1 MYVDDSSNVNQDILD
16 HLNTTESGV
25 NVLTKEDEGNV
36 VAVLDLKQTQI
47 AP

>member
-16 HLNTTESGV
+16 HLNKV
-25 NVLTKEDEGNV
+25 NVFTKEDKGNA